1 MGLTDGRGVTS
12 MGASRTRSYVGV
24 VGNRRTGGPRGPRG
38 WRGAVLCGACL
49 VGLAGAAA
57 EPPPALVPASP
68 RRAYFAEEEVTFRFG
83 AGAGLPAG
91 LTRVTAE
98 LFYAERTLRR
108 QELPLALPVEFTWR
122 LPSAKPGAVLDLELV
137 VTASGAGGA
146 RARYAQPLSLYGRP
160 QTAARQA
167 ALAAVKVTV
176 YAPGDERLAA
186 ALRQAGIPFT
196 RVDRLR
202 DLDSRWLLASHL
214 DFAAQ
219 PGLSNELLALAGQ
232 GTSVLVLPP
241 FTGVVPL
248 PRPPLTAMAF
258 AGPAR
263 LRELD
268 PRADLAAWSPAGP
281 LSVAG
286 AALHPLGEGV
296 GLQLA
301 ADGPWPW
308 VSLQVGAGQV
318 IFCGFDWVT
327 HAAGHP
333 TPVALL
339 LTLLLAG

>member
-1 MGLTDGRGVTS
+1 MVLGRLHWGVP
-12 MGASRTRSYVGV
+12 GWTRG
-24 VGNRRTGGPRGPRG
+24 GRRR
-38 WRGAVLCGACL
+38 
-49 VGLAGAAA
+49 AAA
-57 EPPPALVPASP
+57 PLVPGSP
-68 RRAYFAEEEVTFRFG
+68 RQAYFAEEEVTFRFG

-98 LFYAERTLRR
+98 LYYARRALRR
-108 QELPLALPVEFTWR
+108 QELPLALPIEFTWR
-122 LPSAKPGAVLDLELV
+122 LPPAKPGTVLDLELV
-137 VTASGAGGA
+137 LTTLGADGG
-146 RARYAQPLSLYGRP
+146 RARYAQPLYLYGRP

-167 ALAAVKVTV
+167 ALAAVKLTV
-176 YAPGDERLAA
+176 YAPGDERLPA

-202 DLDSRWLLASHL
+202 ELDSRWLLASHL

-219 PGLSNELLALAGQ
+219 PGLSGELLALAGQ

-241 FTGVVPL
+241 FTGPVPL
-248 PRPPLTAMAF
+248 ARAPLTAMAF
-258 AGPAR
+258 AGPSR
-263 LRELD
+263 LRELE
-268 PRADLAAWSPAGP
+268 PRADLVAWSAAGP
-281 LSVAG
+281 LTVAG
-286 AALHPLGEGV
+286 ASLQPLGEGV

-339 LTLLLAG
+339 LRLLLAG